1 MQLYDIYTPIK
12 KHLAAVDRVLNA
24 RLLGTRYKSILELND
39 YLLRAK
45 GKRLRPALVIIC
57 AKASSKSKKANFKT
71 LFSIASAI
79 ELIHI
84 ASLVHD
90 DIIDQATLR
99 HHQPTIHT
107 KFGEDVAVAF
117 GDYLYSVAFELIS
130 SCNNPALL
138 SCISQATKALCEGE
152 LVQVC
157 ERDNLS
163 LLKER
168 YILIAKKK
176 TAALFAASCQS
187 GAMVS
192 CAGQEVQVALKAYG
206 MNLGVAF
213 QIIDDCRD
221 LASNEDDTGKN
232 TGLDF
237 KMGELTLPVLN
248 LLSLSADK
256 NEILRLLK
264 ESGKKEAFLNLRQ
277 RFIDSPALAKTRE
290 DAFSYIGRA
299 KSSLKRLKDTPYK
312 ASLLGLL
319 DYVASKA

>member
-1 MQLYDIYTPIK
+1 MQIQDIYSPIK
-12 KHLAAVDRVLNA
+12 KHLAAVENILNE
-24 RLLGTRYKSILELND
+24 RLLNTRYKSILELND

-45 GKRLRPALVIIC
+45 GKRLRPALVIIS
-57 AKASSKSKKANFKT
+57 AKASSRSGKANFKT

-99 HHQPTIHT
+99 HHQPTIHA
-107 KFGEDVAVAF
+107 KFGQDVAVAF
-117 GDYLYSVAFELIS
+117 GDYLYAVAFELIS
-130 SCNNPALL
+130 SCNNTDLL

-168 YILIAKKK
+168 YLLIARKK
-176 TAALFAASCQS
+176 TASLFAASCQS
-187 GAMVS
+187 GAMIS
-192 CAGQEVQVALKAYG
+192 CAGPDVQIALKGYG

-213 QIIDDCRD
+213 QIIDDYLD
-221 LASNEDDTGKN
+221 LASNEGDTGKN

-256 NEILRLLK
+256 NEILQLLK
-264 ESGKKEAFLNLRQ
+264 ESDKREAFLNLRQ
-277 RFIDSPALAKTRE
+277 KFVNSPALAKTRE
-290 DAFSYIGRA
+290 DAFCYINRA
-299 KSSLKRLKDTPYK
+299 KSSLKGLESTSYK

-319 DYVASKA
+319 NYVASKA